1 MNMEDI
7 KTQQEELYQQW
18 EEHAKYEYF
27 VRDGILNYEVWNTT
41 KPKIMFLLKETA
53 DDFVNIADNDIDIRN
68 GNGSHFWWNICYW
81 KYVVSN
87 KYINKDIVFIPT
99 RELPEAQKDYVLN
112 DIAYVNVKKQCDN
125 KTKTSDSEI
134 LEYANRDKQLLVSQI
149 ELINPDIVFCNSV
162 TLKVYLIMYGD
173 QLTKLNDICY
183 KHNNRL
189 ILNFRHP
196 SYFQIA
202 GGRQTHFS
210 DLYNAIDDSVIKQF
224 SW

>member
-1 MNMEDI
+1 MEEI

-18 EEHAKYEYF
+18 EENSKYEYF
-27 VRDGILNYEVWNTT
+27 VRDGILNYEVWKNTT
-41 KPKIMFLLKETA
+41 PKTMFLLKETA
-53 DDFVNIADNDIDIRN
+53 DDFVQIADNDIDIRN

-81 KYVVSN
+81 KYVVLN
-87 KYINKDIVFIPT
+87 KYLKKDLSFIPT
-99 RELPEAQKDYVLN
+99 HELPEAQNDYILN

-125 KTKTSDSEI
+125 KTKTNDGEI
-134 LEYANRDKQLLVSQI
+134 LEYANRDKQLLETQI
-149 ELINPDIVFCNSV
+149 ELINPDIVFCNPV
-162 TLKVYLIMYGD
+162 TFKAYSIIFGNQLI
-173 QLTKLNDICY
+173 KLNDVCY

-202 GGRQTHFS
+202 GGRQTHFI
-210 DLYNAIDDSVIKQF
+210 DLSKAIDDSVLRQF